1 MGASAFALGFFIALG
16 GWTASKVTKQVDII
30 IDPPKIV
37 QIVQIEKL
45 EKKEKE
51 DDSRN

>member
-30 IDPPKIV
+30 IDPPKIEK
-37 QIVQIEKL
+37 IEKI
-45 EKKEKE
+45 EKKEE
-51 DDSRN
+51 